1 MQRCPCVYAPRHTL
15 LDGGQFTRSAGKE
28 RPPPSRLLSRRL
40 CSPHTRSGHSGGKEK
55 YTFSYQD
62 TNPCRL
68 SLGPSQA
75 CITHQAL

>member
-1 MQRCPCVYAPRHTL
+1 MQRCLCVYAPRHTL

-28 RPPPSRLLSRRL
+28 RPPSHILSRRQ
-40 CSPHTRSGHSGGKEK
+40 CSPHTGSGHIGGKEK
-55 YTFSYQD
+55 YTFSYRD

-75 CITHQAL
+75 RITHQAL